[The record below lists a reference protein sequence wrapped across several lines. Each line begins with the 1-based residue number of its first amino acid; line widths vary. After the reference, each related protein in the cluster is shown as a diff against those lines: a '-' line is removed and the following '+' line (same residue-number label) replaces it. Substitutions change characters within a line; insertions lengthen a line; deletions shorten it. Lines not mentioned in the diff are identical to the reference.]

1 MREILFRGKYV
12 DAGEWVEGC
21 LLHDSEQNESYIA
34 EHFEYNTVSIREV
47 IPETVGQYT
56 GLTDKNGKKIF
67 EGDIIKFCRYAC
79 DWMDKEEYDIE
90 ISVVE
95 FENGC
100 FVLDK
105 TYSSD
110 GYNELSCVYG
120 EISHIDGTYED
131 CAIFEVIGNIHDNG
145 ELLGDK

>member
-1 MREILFRGKYV
+1 MREILFRGKRI
-12 DAGEWVEGC
+12 DNGEWVIGD
-21 LLHDSEQNESYIA
+21 LRNYESNGSKAIFSHTA
-34 EHFEYNTVSIREV
+34 LSRFAV
-47 IPETVGQYT
+47 IPETVCQYT

-67 EGDIIKFCRYAC
+67 EGDIIKLCRYAC

-100 FVLDK
+100 FVLDN

-110 GYNELSCVYG
+110 GYNELSCVYD
-120 EISHIDGTYED
+120 EFSYADGAYED
-131 CAIFEVIGNIHDNG
+131 YVIFEVIGNIHDHP
-145 ELLGDK
+145 ELLGT